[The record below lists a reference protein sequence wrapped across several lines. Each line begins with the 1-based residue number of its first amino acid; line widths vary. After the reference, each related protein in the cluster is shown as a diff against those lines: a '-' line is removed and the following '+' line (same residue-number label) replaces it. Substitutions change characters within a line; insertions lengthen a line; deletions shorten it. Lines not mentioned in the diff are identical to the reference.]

1 MGNQSKNM
9 KLRNSLKSKIIR
21 LKSIMHN
28 GTPCA
33 IQVLSFQEQNGSQM
47 VWK

>member
-21 LKSIMHN
+21 LKSIKHN
-28 GTPCA
+28 GTPYA
-33 IQVLSFQEQNGSQM
+33 ILVLPFQEQSGSQM
-47 VWK
+47 VWR